1 MKYFDYKSRHS
12 VAAIR
17 KLKPHLSADRVASYP
32 DHVRLLRVV
41 AQDNFIIYC
50 LLGFI
55 NMSFL
60 ILSNS
65 WELPTPAV
73 MLVGRPN
80 WILGPGPNPGSAG
93 IWGHVN
99 WVARWLS
106 LWHDIYKCHAG
117 KELEI
122 WHVLLTICHPPWPQ
136 VIPIFDGEMP
146 HAVTVKTFELLPDR
160 GWIWLDFL
168 DFKHDLLKEVYQSG
182 MCLQRSTLSFLAGC
196 PKSHFLGW
204 YRNFLVYWY
213 SKLDNQVVNST
224 CPKDKLGWIWRADNS

>member
-1 MKYFDYKSRHS
+1 MKLSRIYFRCSRLLKDVVYKIKSAIPSSLSCFRFVLVHGCGITNQLNCPKWSVNKFLVWKMKYFDYKSRHS

-65 WELPTPAV
+65 WELPTPAI

-106 LWHDIYKCHAG
+106 L
-117 KELEI
+117 
-122 WHVLLTICHPPWPQ
+122 
-136 VIPIFDGEMP
+136 
-146 HAVTVKTFELLPDR
+146 
-160 GWIWLDFL
+160 
-168 DFKHDLLKEVYQSG
+168 
-182 MCLQRSTLSFLAGC
+182 
-196 PKSHFLGW
+196 
-204 YRNFLVYWY
+204 
-213 SKLDNQVVNST
+213 
-224 CPKDKLGWIWRADNS
+224 